1 MLDHWKAA
9 RAVPERAIVVHV
21 HGGGW
26 IAGSKGRFYTKP
38 LMRLADAGHPVFSL
52 NYPLAPETRHPE
64 PLRALLRGLAWIK
77 RTQSNGG
84 AVHLIGDS
92 AGGNLVMMLAI
103 MAANPQ
109 ILRGYDGMDPTALP
123 EMLSVSS
130 LFGLLDRISFQ
141 EDRFPGAGLFLR
153 SYAGPAAI
161 APEFSTPMPITPLD
175 LPTIARLPRGLDF
188 AVASVL
194 PITGVTAASVL
205 DKVKFGPGMRVL
217 INGAAGGIGI
227 FVTQFAI
234 KQGAEV
240 TAVASAQNAALLQRW
255 GAARVVDYRH
265 SDVQNEGLRYDVII
279 DLSDTL
285 TLAKTRP
292 ILMPEGSFVASL
304 PVPSQIPGGLWNNLW
319 SK

>member
-1 MLDHWKAA
+1 MPQKTSTKDRIQVGFWRGVMGALALGAGSAAPKGRVAEHRYGIGTLEVLDHWKAA

-175 LPTIARLPRGLDF
+175 LPTIARLPRAFFVAAGKNPLARSSRLFYDRTAPDF
-188 AVASVL
+188 
-194 PITGVTAASVL
+194 P
-205 DKVKFGPGMRVL
+205 DMRFKL
-217 INGAAGGIGI
+217 YPGAAHGFFSFGTGSEEL
-227 FVTQFAI
+227 
-234 KQGAEV
+234 GRD
-240 TAVASAQNAALLQRW
+240 LL
-255 GAARVVDYRH
+255 AFLSE
-265 SDVQNEGLRYDVII
+265 SD
-279 DLSDTL
+279 
-285 TLAKTRP
+285 
-292 ILMPEGSFVASL
+292 
-304 PVPSQIPGGLWNNLW
+304 PS
-319 SK
+319 